1 MIQKGCTKPLVVKL
15 ADTTKDKE
23 TKGRSDGQS
32 PNGGDILQQLLQGNG
47 LLPTTNQMNQHLPTQ
62 LNTLGA
68 LLQNP
73 SVAALLGTVAC
84 SLANNRNYNYH
95 SQYQISAP
103 VLLQQQQQQ
112 QQQIFQ
118 QQQQYLELLKQQ
130 QQQQQAVFDPTS
142 SQFFIPGAQQSLV
155 SYQQMVSP
163 QTSILQQVAAFN
175 NSLPTPTMAN
185 AAMSQNLI
193 DQNNLGLMQRSL
205 PILSTG
211 LVDHNTLAA
220 AAAAASN
227 SNTNNSSANTSKGPD
242 GCNLFIY
249 HLPQEFGDE
258 DLRSLFSHFGPVI
271 SAKVFVDKQTN
282 LSKCFGFVSFDN
294 ALNAQKAIRG
304 MNGFQIG
311 AKRLKVQLKRN
322 GEKPYDTQGS
332 KSRCESTAS
341 T

>member
-1 MIQKGCTKPLVVKL
+1 MDMRAFNVGCTKPLVVKL

-23 TKGRSDGQS
+23 TKNRSDGQS

-47 LLPTTNQMNQHLPTQ
+47 LLPTTPQMPHHLPTQ

-73 SVAALLGTVAC
+73 SVAALLGT
-84 SLANNRNYNYH
+84 
-95 SQYQISAP
+95 AP
-103 VLLQQQQQQ
+103 ALLQQQQQQ
-112 QQQIFQ
+112 QQQQQILQ
-118 QQQQYLELLKQQ
+118 QQQQYLELIKQQ
-130 QQQQQAVFDPTS
+130 QQQNQPQAIFDPNS
-142 SQFFIPGAQQSLV
+142 NQFFIPGAQQSLV
-155 SYQQMVSP
+155 SYQQMVTP

-175 NSLPTPTMAN
+175 SLSTPTIAT
-185 AAMSQNLI
+185 AAMSQNI
-193 DQNNLGLMQRSL
+193 IEQNNLGLMQRSL
-205 PILSTG
+205 PIISTG
-211 LVDHNTLAA
+211 LVDHTALA

-227 SNTNNSSANTSKGPD
+227 SNNNSSANTSKGPE

-258 DLRSLFSHFGPVI
+258 ELRSLFSHFGPVI
-271 SAKVFVDKQTN
+271 SAKVFIDKQTN

-322 GEKPYDTQGS
+322 GEKPYDLPGS